1 VIETSELGN
10 SGADAAH
17 RDRQRGS
24 RGGRRAAS
32 LVAAAAAFAVLSCFG
47 GGRAGAQE
55 QVPKSGCDAF
65 TWDVSHEL
73 AVLDQPAKPLQAGR
87 DAKSAPRAEVDGH
100 YVLSLVPQGNV
111 KFPAK
116 PGKPPAADGAH
127 AGLLVFHAAKPGRYR
142 VSTSTNH
149 WLDVV
154 DGRNLVVSRDFQGQR
169 GCEKAHKIVEFELS
183 GNKDFVVQLSA
194 GADEKVGLAITQ
206 VREAN

>member
-1 VIETSELGN
+1 M
-10 SGADAAH
+10 
-17 RDRQRGS
+17 
-24 RGGRRAAS
+24 RR
-32 LVAAAAAFAVLSCFG
+32 VAAGLAVALAVLSCFG
-47 GGRAGAQE
+47 VGAARAE
-55 QVPKSGCDAF
+55 EETPKSGCDAF
-65 TWDVSHEL
+65 TWNVSHEL

-87 DAKSAPRAEVDGH
+87 DAKSAPRAEMDSH

-116 PGKPPAADGAH
+116 PGKQPAGEGAH

-142 VSTSTNH
+142 VSTSTSH

-183 GNKDFVVQLSA
+183 GNKDFVLQLSA
-194 GADEKVGLAITQ
+194 GVDEKIGLAITQ
-206 VREAN
+206 VREPS